1 MKRFKQYLIEDR
13 SWQGNLT
20 GEELR
25 KMMRDAENARMI
37 SAANSVPGSIQPQS
51 DYISPESLSMR
62 PQPQRVAFDMNSE
75 NRKNLGSQ
83 YGYAPNTEVP
93 LPPVD
98 AKVESML
105 KAEQDAMNIETSL
118 RKGPPTKDAPTYGDV
133 KRNRENAEIRRDQMY
148 DLEIASADAQ
158 NPEEAEKKYADYAE
172 QDLNDSRAKLLL
184 SIDKLASSTLPF
196 WGKPWNP
203 TAMIMNK
210 AWKMNTIKA
219 GEIQNRIDQ
228 NPTNVKK
235 EGVWYRTTPPN
246 IDSMSG
252 LDRSRTKK

>member
-25 KMMRDAENARMI
+25 KMMRDAENARMVN
-37 SAANSVPGSIQPQS
+37 AANSVPGSIQPQS

-62 PQPQRVAFDMNSE
+62 PQPQRVAFDMNSQ
-75 NRKNLGSQ
+75 NRKILSSQ
-83 YGYAPNTEVP
+83 YGYAPNTEVT

-118 RKGPPTKDAPTYGDV
+118 RKGPPTRDAPTYGDI

-172 QDLNDSRAKLLL
+172 QDLNNSRAKTLL
-184 SIDKLASSTLPF
+184 SIDKLGSSTLPF
-196 WGKPWNP
+196 WGKSWNP
-203 TAMIMNK
+203 ATTIMSRARRMITNK
-210 AWKMNTIKA
+210 DS
-219 GEIQNRIDQ
+219 EIQNRIDQ
-228 NPTNVKK
+228 NPTTVKK
-235 EGVWYRTTPPN
+235 EGVWQRTIPPN

-252 LDRSRTKK
+252 LNRSRTKK